1 MFFGKRAG
9 MLIGIL
15 SDTHSNYAIVKQVRD
30 ILDERKINE
39 ILHCGDIEDA
49 ETVYLLEGLS
59 AQFVLG
65 NCDFDTPELRQAI
78 QDVGGILHDG
88 FGHIERNRCN
98 VAWIHGHE
106 QGRFRDLVN
115 AQHFDFIFYGHTH
128 RQEQHRTGKTEVIN
142 PGALYRA
149 KEKSFAI
156 LDTKSRQVEIVVVE
170 QRKT

>member
-1 MFFGKRAG
+1 

-15 SDTHSNYAIVKQVRD
+15 SDTHSNYDIVKRVRE
-30 ILDERKINE
+30 ILDERQIKE

-49 ETVYLLEGLS
+49 VTVHLLDGLS

-65 NCDFDTPELRQAI
+65 NCDLDTPELKQAI
-78 QDVGGILHDG
+78 KAIGGVLCDG
-88 FGHIERNRCN
+88 FGHLERESCKL
-98 VAWIHGHE
+98 AWIHGHE

-115 AQHFDFIFYGHTH
+115 AQHFDFVFYGHTH
-128 RQEQHRTGKTEVIN
+128 RQEQHRVGKTEVIN

-149 KEKSFAI
+149 REKSFAI

-170 QRKT
+170 RKT

>member
-1 MFFGKRAG
+1 

-15 SDTHSNYAIVKQVRD
+15 SDTHSNYDIVKRVRHV
-30 ILDERKINE
+30 LDERQINE

-49 ETVYLLEGLS
+49 ETVDLLEGLS
-59 AQFVLG
+59 TQFVLG
-65 NCDFDTPELRQAI
+65 NCDFDASELRQAI
-78 QDVGGILHDG
+78 EHIRGVLHDG
-88 FGHIERNRCN
+88 FGHIERDGCN

-106 QGRFRDLVN
+106 QSRFRDLVN
-115 AQHFDFIFYGHTH
+115 TQHFDFVFYGHTH

-149 KEKSFAI
+149 RDKSFAI

-170 QRKT
+170 QRES

>member
-1 MFFGKRAG
+1 

-15 SDTHSNYAIVKQVRD
+15 SDTHSNYDIVKRVRD
-30 ILDERKINE
+30 LLDERQINK

-49 ETVYLLEGLS
+49 ETVQLLEGLS

-65 NCDFDTPELRQAI
+65 NCDYYTPELRAAI
-78 QDVGGILHDG
+78 QDVGGLLHDG
-88 FGHIERNRCN
+88 FGHIEQDGCN

-115 AQHFDFIFYGHTH
+115 AQHFNFVFYGHTH
-128 RQEQHRTGKTEVIN
+128 RQEQHRVGKTEVIN

-149 KEKSFAI
+149 RDKSFAI
-156 LDTKSRQVEIVVVE
+156 LDTMSREVEIVMVE
-170 QRKT
+170 QRKV

>member
-1 MFFGKRAG
+1 
-9 MLIGIL
+9 MLIGVL
-15 SDTHSNYAIVKQVRD
+15 SDTHSNYAIVKRVRAL
-30 ILDERKINE
+30 LDERQVKE

-49 ETVYLLEGLS
+49 ETVYLLKGLS

-78 QDVGGILHDG
+78 KDVGGVLHDG
-88 FGHIERNRCN
+88 FGHIERNRCS

-106 QGRFRDLVN
+106 PGRFRDLVN

-149 KEKSFAI
+149 RDKSFAI
-156 LDTKSRQVEIVVVE
+156 LDTKSRRVEIVLVE
-170 QRKT
+170 QPKQ